1 MKTHH
6 FFSELFEETPEYPA
20 IGVDLSKG
28 MGMKTKDTVVIF
40 REVNKW
46 QSILTCG
53 Q

>member
-1 MKTHH
+1 MKTHR

-20 IGVDLSKG
+20 IVVDLSKG
-28 MGMKTKDTVVIF
+28 MGMKTKDTVAIL

-46 QSILTCG
+46 QSILKYG